1 MTKRTDSTAFWM
13 VLDSERD
20 TYNVI
25 EGQLYPNANNAE
37 GSSAV
42 ADFLSNGF
50 KARSTS
56 NEMNTSGG
64 TYVYAAFSENPFKY
78 ARAR

>member
-1 MTKRTDSTAFWM
+1 MIKRTDSTAFWM
-13 VLDSERD
+13 ILDSERD

-25 EGQLYPNANNAE
+25 DGQLYPNSSNAE
-37 GSSAV
+37 TSSAV
-42 ADFLSNGF
+42 ADFVSNGF

-56 NEMNTSGG
+56 NEMNTNNG
-64 TYVYAAFSENPFKY
+64 TYNYAAFAETPYKT